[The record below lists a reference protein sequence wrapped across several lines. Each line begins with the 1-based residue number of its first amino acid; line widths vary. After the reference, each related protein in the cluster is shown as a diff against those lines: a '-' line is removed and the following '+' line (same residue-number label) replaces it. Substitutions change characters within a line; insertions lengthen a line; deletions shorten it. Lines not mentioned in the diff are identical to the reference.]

1 MSIKS
6 LVDNYMSFWN
16 QADIDGIMSM
26 YDESMLYHDMPSG
39 EVIAYG
45 DLKNHLSNTFGI
57 GPNQELEL
65 ELLDAIYLD
74 EKSAFIYWKQ
84 SLPPAGSKNVTHF
97 KGVELIVFTRDKITS
112 IHEYYD
118 YLQQGSDAQTTTSKD
133 TGSDQMTKLGL
144 TDSLTKDI
152 ADSITHYFDNQSPYL
167 DPELNLTKVSDRLG
181 FTRNQVSYVIN
192 NVLDQ
197 TFYDLVNVR
206 RINHVIDQMSSG
218 PTHPSILE
226 MAINAG
232 FNSISGFYNAFKK
245 QTGMSPVKFQK
256 SRLSGRKPT

>member
-16 QADIDGIMSM
+16 QADINGIMSM
-26 YDESMLYHDMPSG
+26 YDKSMLYHDMPSG

-57 GPNQELEL
+57 GTDQGL

-84 SLPPAGSKNVTHF
+84 NLLPSGSEEIAHF
-97 KGVELIVFTRDKITS
+97 KGVELIAFTAEKITS
-112 IHEYYD
+112 VHEYYD
-118 YLQQGSDAQTTTSKD
+118 YQQQGPDVQATSSKD
-133 TGSDQMTKLGL
+133 TGADQMTKLGL
-144 TDSLTKDI
+144 TDSLTKDV
-152 ADSITHYFDNQSPYL
+152 AVAITQYFDNESPHL
-167 DPELNLTKVSDRLG
+167 DPELNLTRVSDRLG

-206 RINHVIDQMSSG
+206 RIDHVIAQMSSG

-256 SRLSGRKPT
+256 TRLSGRKPA